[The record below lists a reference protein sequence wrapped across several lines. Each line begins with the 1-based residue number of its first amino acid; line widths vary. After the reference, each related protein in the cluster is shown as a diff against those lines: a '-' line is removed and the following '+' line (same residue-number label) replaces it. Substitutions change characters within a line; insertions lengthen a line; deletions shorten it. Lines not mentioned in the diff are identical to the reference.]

1 MGKPEFKLRKKYNG
15 IFFKGKLYR
24 NGDTTLKEALYLKE
38 NHPAGDK
45 LFDIVP
51 KKPVRKRNEKS

>member
-1 MGKPEFKLRKKYNG
+1 MVKPEFKLRKKYNG

-38 NHPAGDK
+38 NHPAGSK

-51 KKPVRKRNEKS
+51 EKQARKRNEKS